1 MDKNRNSMKSNRI
14 IAMFAAAALAV
25 SVSAQQ
31 TAHDNYVGVSFGG
44 GMNTMLY
51 KPVNGQH
58 NLGGG
63 IEAGLF
69 YGRFFN
75 KTVGLGVGLQYTWA
89 NASALYN
96 YNETTVGLV
105 HPSNPNQLYNLST
118 GFNNWKEQQTVG
130 VLSIPVEVL
139 FRHAFNNR
147 WALIGGVGLSIDFP
161 IHGVYSPKGG
171 DYSTTG
177 VFPTLGNYVVR
188 DLPEHGFSTYT
199 NTQGGKVNNLAKVGV
214 GVLGDLGFRC
224 ALNDNWGLYMGLYLG
239 YGCTNLLAEAKTD
252 PMVMINDQQKL
263 DYNGTFASNETAKA
277 NLLRCGVK
285 VAIDF
290 GWPKVDKSE
299 PVEEQ
304 IPAID
309 EEAERLAREKAEAER
324 RAREE
329 AERLAA
335 EQAAREAAA
344 KAEAERLAR
353 EAAEKAAKE
362 AAWNALKQRIEGL
375 NVYFESAK
383 TKPVISDEDK
393 ADIDQLCR
401 YMKEDSTIK
410 VVVYGHTD
418 NYGDPNENL
427 KVWGKKRAEALKAYM
442 VEQGAPAEQIRC
454 VSKGQKEPIV
464 PNNTRANRA
473 LNRRANIRFE

>member
-1 MDKNRNSMKSNRI
+1 
-14 IAMFAAAALAV
+14 MFAAAALAV

-63 IEAGLF
+63 IEVGLF

-75 KTVGLGVGLQYTWA
+75 KTVGLGVGLQYNRF

-96 YNETTVGLV
+96 YNEITYDLI

-118 GFNNWKEQQTVG
+118 GFNDWKEKQTVAT
-130 VLSIPVEVL
+130 LSIPVEL
-139 FRHAFNNR
+139 LLRKAISDR

-161 IHGVYSPKGG
+161 IQGAYSPKGG

-214 GVLGDLGFRC
+214 SVLGDFGFRY
-224 ALNDNWGLYMGLYLG
+224 ALKDNCGLYMGLYVG

-252 PMVMINDQQKL
+252 PMVMINKYQKL
-263 DYNGTFASNETAKA
+263 DYNGTFASNETAKV
-277 NLLRCGVK
+277 NLLRFGAK
-285 VAIDF
+285 LAIDL
-290 GWPKVDKSE
+290 GWPVVEQTAS
-299 PVEEQ
+299 VEEPL
-304 IPAID
+304 PAID

-324 RAREE
+324 
-329 AERLAA
+329 L
-335 EQAAREAAA
+335 AREAAE
-344 KAEAERLAR
+344 KAERERLAREAALKAEQERLAR
-353 EAAEKAAKE
+353 EAAEKE

-383 TKPVISDEDK
+383 TKPAISDEDK
-393 ADIDQLCR
+393 AAIDELCR

-454 VSKGQKEPIV
+454 VSKGQKEPMV